1 MMVVVASYQME
12 KLKHR
17 LTSQNT
23 DYSNLHRMLNGV
35 KFAQNILDMTIK
47 TCKRCHNGFRGC
59 NIDVIRTVT
68 KS

>member
-1 MMVVVASYQME
+1 MMVVVASYQIE

-47 TCKRCHNGFRGC
+47 PVSV
-59 NIDVIRTVT
+59 VITDSVGAILM
-68 KS
+68 S